1 MEWYERSAALAC
13 PRAANN
19 LGMMLLEGR
28 GGPVQLDMAAAY
40 FQQASDGGSLP
51 ALVNLGI
58 CYEDGL
64 GASQSPP
71 CRGHLSECC
80 TGRWVC
86 DWPQP
91 I

>member
-1 MEWYERSAALAC
+1 MSALQDDVAAMEWYERSAALAC

-64 GASQSPP
+64 GALPQSP
-71 CRGHLSECC
+71 CRRNGN
-80 TGRWVC
+80 T
-86 DWPQP
+86 
-91 I
+91 